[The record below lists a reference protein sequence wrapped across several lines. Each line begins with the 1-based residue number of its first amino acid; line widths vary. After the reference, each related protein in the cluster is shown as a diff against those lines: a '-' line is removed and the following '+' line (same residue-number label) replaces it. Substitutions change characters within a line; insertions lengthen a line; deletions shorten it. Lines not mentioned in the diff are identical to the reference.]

1 MKWQDRELLQ
11 VRQLVSEGDLNETH
25 RVATLRFSCHQNEAS
40 VPRTLLGALRHV
52 AGWKRSRKRASASF
66 SISSRRIRSRGSA
79 ARMELGIPQR

>member
-40 VPRTLLGALRHV
+40 VPRTLLGA
-52 AGWKRSRKRASASF
+52 WRSPPCCGVEAIEETGVRLVF
-66 SISSRRIRSRGSA
+66 DF
-79 ARMELGIPQR
+79 L